1 MVTDVKNVRTAG
13 GKRLWP
19 WVIVIVLAIVLGA
32 MAVIPLPYYIYSPG
46 SAESL
51 QPLITVQGG
60 HKTAKGQFLLTT
72 VYVVYA
78 ANVYDFL
85 YGLMLPHHQILPAQ
99 EINAGLSNS
108 QYTNVEVYM
117 MQMSHEA
124 AKIAALRYLH
134 KPVAVTTTGVEVISV
149 EQHSAASGLLKP
161 GDIITAVNGVPL
173 HNPNL
178 LFTELQKAKI
188 GQTVALTFLRGA
200 TVHHAQIRLVALP
213 PLPGHKRPRP
223 GIGILPAVAQ
233 SVRTPVRIRINTGN
247 IDGPSAG
254 LMFTLEVINQLYPYG
269 DLTKG
274 YKIAGTGTMSSN
286 GTVGQIGGAAHKVIA
301 AMNAGANYFFVPAD
315 TAPGDT
321 NAAHA
326 LAEAKKLHTSM
337 RIIPIRSLDQAIAFL
352 KSLRPKSS

>member
-1 MVTDVKNVRTAG
+1 MTDRKSGRASKAKKWVVWTVAII
-13 GKRLWP
+13 L
-19 WVIVIVLAIVLGA
+19 VIVFGA

-60 HKTAKGQFLLTT
+60 HKAAKGQFLLTT

-85 YGLMLPHHQILPAQ
+85 YGLMLPHHQIYPAQ

-108 QYTNVEVYM
+108 VYNNVEAYM
-117 MQMSHEA
+117 MHMSHQDAE
-124 AKIAALRYLH
+124 IAALRYLR

-149 EQHSAASGLLKP
+149 ERRSAAWGVLRP
-161 GDIITAVNGVPL
+161 GDVITAVNGVSL

-178 LFTELQKAKI
+178 LFTELQRSKI
-188 GQTVALTFLRGA
+188 GQTADLTVLRGA
-200 TVHHAQIRLVALP
+200 SVRHLHIRLVALP
-213 PLPGHKRPRP
+213 PLPGHKRARP
-223 GIGILPAVAQ
+223 GIGILPMVAQ
-233 SVRTPVRIRINTGN
+233 SVRTPVRIGIHTGS

-254 LMFTLEVINQLYPYG
+254 LMFTLEIINQLYTHG
-269 DLTKG
+269 DLTRG
-274 YKIAGTGTMSSN
+274 YRIAGTGTMSAN
-286 GTVGQIGGAAHKVIA
+286 GVVGQIGGASHKVIA
-301 AMNAGANYFFVPAD
+301 AVNAGANYFFVPAD

-326 LAEAKKLHTSM
+326 LAEAKKLHTNM
-337 RIIPIRSLDQAIAFL
+337 RVIPVRTLDQAVAFL